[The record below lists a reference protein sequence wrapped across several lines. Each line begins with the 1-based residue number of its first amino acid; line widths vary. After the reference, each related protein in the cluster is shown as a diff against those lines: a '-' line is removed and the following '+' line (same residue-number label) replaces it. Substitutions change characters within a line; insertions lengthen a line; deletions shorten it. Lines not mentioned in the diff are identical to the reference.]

1 VLYRIVQEALT
12 NVGKHAQASAV
23 TVVVRREPRR
33 VCCSIRDDG
42 IGFDPGT
49 ARSTSGGIGLIGI
62 RERLV
67 PLGGAL
73 SIDAAPGR
81 GTELRVT
88 IPVL

>member
-1 VLYRIVQEALT
+1 MSMEAQITLETQDLDELT
-12 NVGKHAQASAV
+12 N
-23 TVVVRREPRR
+23 E
-33 VCCSIRDDG
+33 
-42 IGFDPGT
+42 
-49 ARSTSGGIGLIGI
+49 I

-88 IPVL
+88 IPGL